1 MLIILF
7 VIFRYKLKEFT
18 IEVTRIDYDETL
30 IIKNTGDNCTENNI
44 DDQIKKSPVNQTCN
58 ECYKVS

>member
-7 VIFRYKLKEFT
+7 VIFRYHLKEFK
-18 IEVTRIDYDETL
+18 IILTRTDFDETL
-30 IIKNTGDNCTENNI
+30 IIKNKGDNCTENNI
-44 DDQIKKSPVNQTCN
+44 DDQIKKSSVNQTCN